1 MPTRKEVSKLKKDFV
16 EKRKSVIYNKMDDIN
31 QTIYDKLMAELLKQS
46 KSKDN
51 YTVTE
56 LQAIFK
62 KEFENK
68 FPSVM
73 RETVSTARSLVDLNE
88 MYFST
93 LVDSNRLND
102 IKNNTNKILDKKLG
116 IDENGK
122 IVKGGFLDRSITTS
136 NAQIL
141 FTKELK
147 KILTGNPDPVAL
159 KDKLKNFIVGT
170 PEVNGLIT
178 QYYNTFSKD
187 LINTIDRNN
196 GNVFADE
203 LGLNSFY
210 YGGGL
215 ILTSRP
221 FCLKCNGK
229 IFNREQA
236 DKWKNILNTP
246 SGPIWNE
253 KKDGSYDP
261 ISQMGGYGCL
271 HNPDWIT
278 DSLAQD
284 IKGQQNKKAAERN
297 AAFKNRNGL

>member
-16 EKRKSVIYNKMDDIN
+16 EKRKAVIYSKMDNIN
-31 QTIYDKLMAELLKQS
+31 QSIYEKIMSELMKQS
-46 KSKDN
+46 KTKDS
-51 YTVTE
+51 YTITE
-56 LQAIFK
+56 LQAVFK
-62 KEFENK
+62 KEFETK
-68 FPSVM
+68 FPLVM
-73 RETVSTARSLVDLNE
+73 KETVNSTRSLVDLNE

-102 IKNNTNKILDKKLG
+102 IKNNINKTLDKRFG
-116 IDENGK
+116 IDSNGK
-122 IVKGGFLDRSITTS
+122 VIKGGFLDRSITTS
-136 NAQIL
+136 NAQSL
-141 FTKELK
+141 FTKEVK

-159 KDKLKNFIVGT
+159 QDKIKNFLIGT
-170 PEVNGLIT
+170 PQVNGLIT

-187 LINTIDRNN
+187 IINTIDRNN

-203 LGLNSFY
+203 LGLNNFY

-215 ILTSRP
+215 ILTSRA

-236 DKWKNILNTP
+236 DKWKNQLNTA

-253 KKDGSYDP
+253 KKDGTYDP
-261 ISQMGGYGCL
+261 LSQMGGYGCL

-278 DSLAQD
+278 ESLAND

-297 AAFKNRNGL
+297 AAFKDRNGL